1 MPEQKNSFRSFI
13 YISFFLL
20 LLAFP
25 LFRFSNEIKSVIL
38 NTSAQEKA
46 ENKNQSVLA
55 LQAKDLTSELVKRGT
70 PVKTKREV
78 SQNRKIKLKELMR
91 ENSHEALKL
100 MLDDRARQQ
109 FAPEMKVFIEEEVV
123 LDGSLEILHADEFDK
138 KVAKYI
144 YHFRTDQN
152 KKYTLHLTKPMDNL
166 KYGTKIRI
174 KGTRLDDEIV
184 IDNRQVSNFQILSRV
199 EGITT
204 SKIKKVAYVL
214 VSFQNT
220 PSYPYS
226 PDHAREVAFTT
237 EHSVKNY
244 FHEASFD
251 SWNFEGHTRADG
263 DIFGWHTIPYD
274 NTDCMS
280 KFEEWS
286 SAAEQQVSSSGG
298 NLNNYEKVV
307 FAFNDAQ
314 GCPGIGWTH
323 IGNSKAW
330 ITGNFSFRAILH
342 ELGHTYGLN
351 HATSRVCS
359 DSNNTRVILSSN
371 CSDNEYGDPY
381 DVMGFSSQNHFNNF
395 NKGAIG
401 WYEPSNTHTVI
412 QSGAYLVAPLGP
424 NTSNIQALRI
434 PVNPSAPDGNY
445 YYLEYRQPYRYFDGF
460 ANDAN
465 VVNGVSIR
473 IGQNYGSTKT
483 HLLDMTPNGNF
494 LDSSLTAGNTFS
506 DAENGVEITLDSI
519 SSASA
524 NMSVFIQPPQCVH
537 RAPEVVV
544 SPLNAS
550 KFAGEEAA
558 YQVSIKNIDS
568 SICADSQFT
577 FNSTVP
583 HGFIHSPMSQS
594 ITLSPKATHVLTL
607 RVTSPDN
614 AEPAV
619 YSLLQEVVH
628 SSNANL
634 TTSTSV
640 NYTVL
645 DQAVITPTPTPS
657 PTPTPTPTGDRSPPN
672 VEISY
677 PKNGQVVDR
686 KTVINISASAFDS
699 SGISQVQFFINNTLA
714 CTDTLFPYSC
724 SWIVPNQSNIEYF
737 ILAKAFDTVGNTAQH
752 GIKVRSSSCL
762 LVCL

>member
-1 MPEQKNSFRSFI
+1 MFNRRKLSRRLI

-20 LLAFP
+20 LFALP
-25 LFRFSNEIKSVIL
+25 LFRFSNEIKSVIM

-55 LQAKDLTSELVKRGT
+55 LQTKNLTSDLVKRGI
-70 PVKTKREV
+70 PVKAKREV
-78 SQNRKIKLKELMR
+78 AQDRKVKLKELMR
-91 ENSHEALKL
+91 ENPHEALKL

-109 FAPEMKVFIEEEVV
+109 FAPEIKVFIEEEVT
-123 LDGSLEILHADEFDK
+123 LDGSLEILHADEFDE

-144 YHFRTDQN
+144 YHFKTSQN
-152 KKYTLHLTKPMDNL
+152 KKYTLHLTKPIDNL
-166 KYGTKIRI
+166 KYGTRIRI
-174 KGTRLDDEIV
+174 KGIRLDDEIV
-184 IDNRQVSNFQILSRV
+184 IDNRLVGNFQILSRI

-220 PSYPYS
+220 PSYPYT
-226 PDHAREVAFTT
+226 PDQAREVAFTS

-251 SWNFEGHTRADG
+251 SWNMQGHTREDG
-263 DIFGWHTIPYD
+263 DIFGWYTIPYD

-280 KFEEWS
+280 QFEAWT

-298 NLNNYEKVV
+298 NLDNYEKAV
-307 FAFNDAQ
+307 FAFNNAQ
-314 GCPGIGWTH
+314 GCPGIGWTYV
-323 IGNSKAW
+323 GYSKAW
-330 ITGNFSFRAILH
+330 ITGSFSFRAISH
-342 ELGHTYGLN
+342 ELGHTYGLH

-359 DSNNTRVILSSN
+359 DSNNNRVILSPN

-381 DVMGFSSQNHFNNF
+381 DVMGSSTQNHFNNF

-401 WYEPSNTHTVI
+401 WYEPSNTYTVT
-412 QSGAYLVAPLGP
+412 QTGTYLVAPLGP

-445 YYLEYRQPYRYFDGF
+445 YYIEYRQPYRYFDGF

-473 IGQNYGSTKT
+473 IAQNYGSTKT
-483 HLLDMTPNGNF
+483 HLLDMTPNENF
-494 LDSSLTAGNTFS
+494 LDSSLTVGNTFA
-506 DAENGVEITLDSI
+506 DVENGVGITLDSV
-519 SSASA
+519 SSVSASVS
-524 NMSVFIQPPQCVH
+524 MSIQPPQCVH
-537 RAPEVVV
+537 RAPEVIV

-558 YQVSIKNIDS
+558 YQISIKNIDS

-577 FNSTVP
+577 FYSTVP
-583 HGFIHSPMSQS
+583 QGFSHNPISQS
-594 ITLSPKATHVLTL
+594 IILSPKAAQVLTL
-607 RVTSPDN
+607 RATSPDN
-614 AEPAV
+614 AEPGV
-619 YSLLQEVVH
+619 YSLQQEVVH
-628 SSNANL
+628 STDANL

-645 DQAVITPTPTPS
+645 EPNFVTPTPTPS
-657 PTPTPTPTGDRSPPN
+657 SIPTPTPTGDRTPPN
-672 VEISY
+672 VEITY
-677 PKNGQVVDR
+677 PQNGQVVDR
-686 KTVINISASAFDS
+686 KTVVNISASAFDS
-699 SGISQVQFFINNTLA
+699 SGISQVQFYVNNILT

-724 SWIVPNQSNIEYF
+724 AWIVPNESNADHF
-737 ILAKAFDTVGNTAQH
+737 ILAKAFDNAGNTAQH
-752 GIKVRSSSCL
+752 GIKVKSSSCL
-762 LVCL
+762 LICL